1 MAIIHPFHDRCDIPL
16 LRPWMMDEKR
26 NGSNRRKRRK
36 KRTLLILT
44 TPKIT
49 PNARASMTMGARL
62 LMKDKD
68 SDMTL

>member
-1 MAIIHPFHDRCDIPL
+1 
-16 LRPWMMDEKR
+16 MMDEKR